1 MLFNKNDGSATLEA
15 VSKERMKNA
24 TSFITK
30 SFGDGVD
37 AFATTLYTSNINSM
51 CTPVGQL
58 YTFTKGMSI
67 IRTASDIKYT
77 SEVSKICQSS
87 KLPDVDET
95 EVYKAFGMK
104 RIRKSLFDIGIGFLV
119 PALVNAKIGRVL
131 EESPKKSRFTS
142 ILYRSNLLATAGLFA
157 SAGGDF
163 GVNKLESI
171 IHTKKNNSSK
181 LIADNYYLGKYH
193 YSGSKRNSM
202 FIEDRNN
209 EFKNRLIGT
218 ITGNVIG
225 AFIGNYTYKIKQ
237 TDELIPNIVD
247 DGDVTIITF
256 TPVENTKE
264 SKSNDSK
271 TIKTSKKSS
280 K

>member
-1 MLFNKNDGSATLEA
+1 MLFNKTNESIET
-15 VSKERMKNA
+15 VSKERMKSV

-37 AFATTLYTSNINSM
+37 AFTTILYTGNINMM
-51 CTPVGQL
+51 CSPVGQF
-58 YTFTKGMSI
+58 YTFAKGMSI
-67 IRTASDIKYT
+67 IKTASDIKYT
-77 SEVSKICQSS
+77 PEISKICQSS

-104 RIRKSLFDIGIGFLV
+104 RIRKSLFDIGIGFLM
-119 PALVNAKIGRVL
+119 PTLVNTKIGRVL
-131 EESPKKSRFTS
+131 EESPKKSRFAS

-157 SAGGDF
+157 SAGVDF

-171 IHTKKNNSSK
+171 VHTKKNDSSK

-225 AFIGNYTYKIKQ
+225 AFIGNYTYKMKQ
-237 TDELIPNIVD
+237 SNELTPNIVD
-247 DGDVTIITF
+247 NGDVTIITF
-256 TPVENTKE
+256 TPIEKTKE